1 MKEEKLR
8 ELIMTNCPDVMER
21 NKYLWENSLSQ
32 KKLTMWLEN
41 FKGKVFEQHTEADVA
56 LDLLKHF
63 LYYSENELRY
73 LCKSAL
79 SMLKYEKMRE
89 DPKRY
94 LGAQSNRLLNEYL
107 RSCIF
112 SYIGYLSESSS
123 YLLYPFRQECDIPVS
138 QIVEP
143 ENLSR
148 KKIDECLS
156 KNAALIFLDDF
167 CGTGQTGLNFWKS
180 HAHDIK
186 KNYPNIEIFY
196 LALVAMNMGISRIRQ
211 HTGFSMICPVVLTD
225 EYRVFSDCSIV
236 FSDEKRRRM
245 AKEICETYGKCL
257 EGKTYVCGYGN
268 SQILVGFHHN
278 IPDNTLPVVWS
289 DNKDW
294 FPLFKRRK
302 KRH

>member
-1 MKEEKLR
+1 MEEEKLR
-8 ELIMTNCPDVMER
+8 ELIMKNCPDVMDR
-21 NKYLWENSLSQ
+21 NKYLWENCLSE

-41 FKGKVFEQHTEADVA
+41 FRGKVFDEFTEADVA

-89 DPKRY
+89 DPERY
-94 LGAQSNRLLNEYL
+94 LGVKSNHLLNVYL

-123 YLLYPFRQECDIPVS
+123 HLLYPFRQECDIQLS
-138 QIVEP
+138 QMVEP
-143 ENLSR
+143 EKIPR
-148 KKIDECLS
+148 EKIDECLS

-167 CGTGQTGLNFWKS
+167 CGTGQTALNFWES
-180 HAHDIK
+180 SAHEIK
-186 KNYPNIEIFY
+186 KNYPNIKIYY
-196 LALVAMNMGISRIRQ
+196 LALVAMNMGISRIRE
-211 HTGFSMICPVVLTD
+211 HTDFSMICPVVLTD
-225 EYRVFSDCSIV
+225 DCRVFSDCSVV
-236 FSDEKRRRM
+236 FPDEKKRST
-245 AKEICETYGKCL
+245 AKEICERYGECL
-257 EGKTYVCGYGN
+257 EGKTCACGYGN

-289 DNKDW
+289 DNKNW
-294 FPLFKRRK
+294 FPLFRRRK
-302 KRH
+302 KRY